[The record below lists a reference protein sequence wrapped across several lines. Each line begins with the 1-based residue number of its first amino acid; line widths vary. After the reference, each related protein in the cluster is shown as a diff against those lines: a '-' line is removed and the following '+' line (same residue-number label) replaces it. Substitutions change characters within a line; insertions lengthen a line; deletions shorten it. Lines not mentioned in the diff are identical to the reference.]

1 MRPAMNLLRP
11 VDRDVV
17 VNGLKLHLLD
27 WGGDGRIPLVLLH
40 GFTGNA
46 HAWDTLSIAL
56 QPHFHVYAVD
66 WRPDRITF
74 SVDGD
79 AFFTVTKESVE
90 KTRGPWVFDH
100 PFVRNLPTR
109 TSFYFVHSY
118 AADIVAGVTVGTA
131 EHGRP
136 FSAAIARENVFA
148 TQFHPEKSSDA
159 GLAIYEAFVKE
170 AAT

>member
-1 MRPAMNLLRP
+1 MEHGGLGLRP
-11 VDRDVV
+11 
-17 VNGLKLHLLD
+17 
-27 WGGDGRIPLVLLH
+27 PLR
-40 GFTGNA
+40 A
-46 HAWDTLSIAL
+46 E
-56 QPHFHVYAVD
+56 P
-66 WRPDRITF
+66 
-74 SVDGD
+74 
-79 AFFTVTKESVE
+79 
-90 KTRGPWVFDH
+90 
-100 PFVRNLPTR
+100 PTR